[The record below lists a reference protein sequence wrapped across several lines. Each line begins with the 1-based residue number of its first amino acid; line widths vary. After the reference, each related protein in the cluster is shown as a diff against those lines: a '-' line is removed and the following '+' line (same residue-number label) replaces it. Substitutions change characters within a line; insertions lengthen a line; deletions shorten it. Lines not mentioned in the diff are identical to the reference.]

1 MTKTLNSIQNKLESQ
16 SNELADLKRNLVEAK
31 ENVKRPFPKEEE
43 YQAKLE
49 RLKIVD
55 KKLGVDEIEKNN
67 TTVKKDKGVEL

>member
-1 MTKTLNSIQNKLESQ
+1 MESQ